1 MTNDICTMLRAFGG
15 KGRPDAPDCWG
26 KAFREAAEQY
36 NDMEHILEVRKKAD
50 KPMRVKD
57 ICKAIPKFVSKWT
70 DLYGEK
76 HEEVCYQ
83 LCTHRL
89 RLMRRAGLVERTE
102 VADKEHSVEVEDY
115 NWRTHQYE
123 KRTIEPVHAYYSAI

>member
-1 MTNDICTMLRAFGG
+1 MTNDTYTMLKAFGG
-15 KGRPDAPDCWG
+15 KGGRYSPDCFG
-26 KAFREAAEQY
+26 KGFREAAEQY
-36 NDMEHILEVRKKAD
+36 RQMEAILDVLKQAG

-57 ICKAIPKFVSKWT
+57 ICKAIPEFNSVWRGY
-70 DLYGEK
+70 DGRRC
-76 HEEVCYQ
+76 EEIHYQ
-83 LCTHRL
+83 ACSALL